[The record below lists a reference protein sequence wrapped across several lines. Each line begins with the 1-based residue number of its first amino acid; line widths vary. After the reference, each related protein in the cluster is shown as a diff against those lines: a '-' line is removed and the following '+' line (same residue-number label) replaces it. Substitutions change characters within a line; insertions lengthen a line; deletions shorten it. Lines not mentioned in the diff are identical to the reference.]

1 MIQLNTKSIRF
12 RLTFWYAGFL
22 AVTLFFIGFGAFLS
36 LRWYLYASNWEIL
49 TQRGQAVG
57 RTLVSE
63 IPVMGENYFRD
74 QLEFRLA
81 PQSLSRFFR
90 LTRSDGRVVYTSP
103 FPDDG
108 TFHPG
113 SIPKFDPLQFENGQ
127 NRRLEATPGGALC
140 IFTSRIETSDGIVYF
155 LENGVSDRPIRTTLT
170 WTVLAYGF
178 SSVLFLFFGSLGG
191 SILVRNALRP
201 VHLMTVGAKR
211 ITASNLGRRLLV
223 PKNDDEIER
232 LGMALNEM
240 IERLE
245 ATFLQVTRFTGEASH
260 ELRTPLTVLRGELES
275 LSESRNLS
283 SVEQELIASAID
295 ETDRLTQIVTG
306 LLAIAR
312 FDAGEAK
319 LELAPLNL
327 GELVSTTVDH
337 IKLLAEDAGLTL
349 GCRVE
354 RDVRVLGDRSRLK
367 QILVNLL
374 DNAIR
379 YTKSGGQVQ
388 VIVRLEE
395 KAPVLIVKD
404 TGIGIP
410 ESAIP
415 FVFDRFFR
423 VQHVRNEQDNGTGL
437 GLSIVKAIC
446 TAHQANLSVQSVV
459 GQGSTFRI
467 QFPDLPQQSDL
478 DRIAERLAT
487 DSIEPVMPEKEVA

>member
-22 AVTLFFIGFGAFLS
+22 AVTLFFIGFGAFFS
-36 LRWYLYASNWEIL
+36 LRWYLYASNWELL
-49 TQRGQAVG
+49 TQRGQAIG

-63 IPVMGENYFRD
+63 IPVMGESFFRS
-74 QLEFRLA
+74 QIEFRLL
-81 PQSLSRFFR
+81 PKNFSRFFR
-90 LTRSDGRVVYTSP
+90 LTRSDGRVVYESP
-103 FPDDG
+103 TPDDG
-108 TFHPG
+108 SFNP
-113 SIPKFDPLQFENGQ
+113 SIIPKVDFQKLDGAQ
-127 NRRLEATPGGALC
+127 NRRFEETPGGYLC
-140 IFTSRIETSDGIVYF
+140 IFTNRVETSDGTVYY
-155 LENGVSDRPIRTTLT
+155 LENGVSDRSIRTTLT
-170 WTVLAYGF
+170 WTVLAYVL

-191 SILVRNALRP
+191 AILVRNALRP

-211 ITASNLGRRLLV
+211 ITASNLGRRLIV

-240 IERLE
+240 IARLE
-245 ATFLQVTRFTGEASH
+245 GTFLQVTRFTGEASH

-275 LSESRNLS
+275 LRESRNITPA
-283 SVEQELIASAID
+283 EQEIIASAID

-319 LELAPLNL
+319 LELAPVNL
-327 GELVSTTVDH
+327 GELVSTTVEH
-337 IKLLAEDAGLTL
+337 IKLLAEDAGISLK
-349 GCRVE
+349 C
-354 RDVRVLGDRSRLK
+354 DVSPEVLVLGDRSRLK
-367 QILVNLL
+367 QVLVNLL

-379 YTKSGGQVQ
+379 YTPSGGRIQ
-388 VIVRLEE
+388 VIVRVKE
-395 KAPVLIVKD
+395 KKPVLVVRD

-410 ESAIP
+410 ESSLP

-437 GLSIVKAIC
+437 GLSIVKSIC
-446 TAHQANLSVQSVV
+446 TAHKAKLTVESVV

-467 QFPDLPQQSDL
+467 EFPDSPQKSDL
-478 DRIAERLAT
+478 TRMSNRLPSES
-487 DSIEPVMPEKEVA
+487 DLVLSDKEVA